1 MKTKLIFFLLL
12 FMSSNYLFA
21 QSKPI
26 NIVFDITSKD
36 TVDHRMVLRWVS
48 DIVDVHPEANV
59 EVVFYGKSLD
69 MVVQGKSMATDA
81 VVDLVRKK
89 NVTFNVCSIAMK
101 RNNIETKQLLP
112 GVKVVPDGI
121 LEIVSKQNEGWGY
134 IKVSH

>member
-1 MKTKLIFFLLL
+1 MKAKLILFLSFFIC
-12 FMSSNYLFA
+12 SNYLFA
-21 QSKPI
+21 QNKPI

-69 MVVQGKSMATDA
+69 MVVQGKSMATNDIIE
-81 VVDLVRKK
+81 LVKKK

-101 RNNIETKQLLP
+101 RNSIETKQLLP
-112 GVKVVPDGI
+112 E
-121 LEIVSKQNEGWGY
+121 LKQFLM
-134 IKVSH
+134 VF